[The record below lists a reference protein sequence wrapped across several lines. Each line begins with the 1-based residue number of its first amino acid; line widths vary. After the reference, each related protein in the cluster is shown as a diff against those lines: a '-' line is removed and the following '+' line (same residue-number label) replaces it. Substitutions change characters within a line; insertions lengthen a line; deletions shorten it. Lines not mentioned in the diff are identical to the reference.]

1 MILSYCLK
9 VPDCRQ
15 TFSSARW
22 TLLQVCPHMFKDVFM
37 HLSNNLCDLMKG
49 RALLESV
56 LASIVREEFEL
67 LRDKLAA
74 HDYPNFSSDSKLR
87 LVIDEAQILSDK
99 NPTSFASS
107 SIQGDLRP

>member
-1 MILSYCLK
+1 
-9 VPDCRQ
+9 
-15 TFSSARW
+15 
-22 TLLQVCPHMFKDVFM
+22 MFKDVFM
-37 HLSNNLCDLMKG
+37 HLSNNLRDLMKG

-107 SIQGDLRP
+107 SIQGDLRPMLSHCLHAFRTVSLPDELKDHL